1 MDASRA
7 LRIFFLLII
16 AFMLIMS
23 GIHGTPGALLAAII
37 DPTALSVSDLS
48 TGNSTGNASM
58 QPTNINQ
65 LIGGIL

>member
-1 MDASRA
+1 MDASKA

-37 DPTALSVSDLS
+37 DPTALSVSS
-48 TGNSTGNASM
+48 SSGSSTGNASM